1 MVYFYD
7 KFAGEQSLVLQ
18 NDQFLHLKAR
28 RARAGE
34 RIDVRN
40 LKDGASYL
48 YEIAEIS
55 HKGAALNLVFKS
67 SVFTPP
73 HDFCIAWAVVE
84 SAVIEKSLPA
94 LNEMG
99 VGRLALVYADLSQKN
114 VRLDPQRMERILINS
129 SQQCGRNSI
138 MQIEVLGGSDE
149 LAQRYENVSLIDFG
163 GKNIDIFGGEE
174 IAFVGPEGGF
184 SPRERE
190 KFKNA
195 YALNS
200 PYILRSNTALIA
212 TCSKLIF

>member
-7 KFAGEQSLVLQ
+7 KLAGEQSLVLQ

-55 HKGAALNLVFKS
+55 RKGVALNLVFKS

-73 HDFCIAWAVVE
+73 HDFCVAWAVVE

-99 VGRLALVYADLSQKN
+99 VGRLVLVYADLSQKN
-114 VRLDPQRMERILINS
+114 VRLDLQRMERILINS
-129 SQQCGRNSI
+129 S
-138 MQIEVLGGSDE
+138 
-149 LAQRYENVSLIDFG
+149 
-163 GKNIDIFGGEE
+163 
-174 IAFVGPEGGF
+174 EGGF
-184 SPRERE
+184 STRERE
-190 KFKNA
+190 KFKND

-212 TCSKLIF
+212 TCAKLIF

>member
-7 KFAGEQSLVLQ
+7 KLAGEQSLVLQ

-28 RARAGE
+28 RARTGE

-40 LKDGASYL
+40 LEDGASYL

-55 HKGAALNLVFKS
+55 RKGAALNLVFKS
-67 SVFTPP
+67 SVFMPP

-114 VRLDPQRMERILINS
+114 VRLDLQRMERILINS

-138 MQIEVLGGSDE
+138 MQIEVLGGS
-149 LAQRYENVSLIDFG
+149 R
-163 GKNIDIFGGEE
+163 KNGWSD
-174 IAFVGPEGGF
+174 
-184 SPRERE
+184 S
-190 KFKNA
+190 
-195 YALNS
+195 
-200 PYILRSNTALIA
+200 
-212 TCSKLIF
+212 

>member
-7 KFAGEQSLVLQ
+7 KLAGEQSLILQ

-55 HKGAALNLVFKS
+55 RKGAALNLVFKS
-67 SVFTPP
+67 FVFMPP
-73 HDFCIAWAVVE
+73 HDFCVAWAVVE

-99 VGRLALVYADLSQKN
+99 VCGAL
-114 VRLDPQRMERILINS
+114 PGERKS
-129 SQQCGRNSI
+129 GA
-138 MQIEVLGGSDE
+138 GG
-149 LAQRYENVSLIDFG
+149 
-163 GKNIDIFGGEE
+163 
-174 IAFVGPEGGF
+174 
-184 SPRERE
+184 
-190 KFKNA
+190 
-195 YALNS
+195 
-200 PYILRSNTALIA
+200 
-212 TCSKLIF
+212 